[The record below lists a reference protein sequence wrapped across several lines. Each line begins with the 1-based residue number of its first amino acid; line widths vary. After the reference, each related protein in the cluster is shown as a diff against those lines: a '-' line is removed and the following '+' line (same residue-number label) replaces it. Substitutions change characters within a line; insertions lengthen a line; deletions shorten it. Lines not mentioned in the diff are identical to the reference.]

1 MIGML
6 LKGKLNLETTFVEGQ
21 EFVQRPAI
29 FTCLMYSQANLLQ
42 VVPGTMRQ
50 LVIFLDCKPLLVVDS
65 NDEAADQPQA
75 SPAGCRR
82 GNAPSSTGPGTLER
96 HDSGTVDQAK
106 GRARIRGIWILFGCQ
121 GTGPFCAKG
130 ERYDC
135 Q

>member
-6 LKGKLNLETTFVEGQ
+6 LKGKLNLETTFVEGK

-50 LVIFLDCKPLLVVDS
+50 LVISLHCKPLLVVDS
-65 NDEAADQPQA
+65 NDEAADQPQGLQLVSA
-75 SPAGCRR
+75 QAMPPRLQVQE
-82 GNAPSSTGPGTLER
+82 PGR

-106 GRARIRGIWILFGCQ
+106 
-121 GTGPFCAKG
+121 
-130 ERYDC
+130 
-135 Q
+135 